1 MNIVLSSAARA
12 LVLAAMLSLGS
23 AATEAACLDMKQ
35 DFPRTFEGT
44 PSFRVLPGPPNH
56 EGVNKGDTPEP
67 SYALKLDKLV
77 CVDGNDFSDPI
88 DKAGANRG
96 TAILLLASALL
107 YRGFLPPALPAM
119 SP

>member
-12 LVLAAMLSLGS
+12 LVLAAMLLSLGS
-23 AATEAACLDMKQ
+23 VATEAACLDMKQ

-77 CVDGNDFSDPI
+77 
-88 DKAGANRG
+88 
-96 TAILLLASALL
+96 
-107 YRGFLPPALPAM
+107 
-119 SP
+119 